1 MWKRQDQAGS
11 QPEYVERLKTIVY
24 CIIEPNSFL
33 MNLISMKVDTKCRI
47 NRSKLSPMRNM
58 WKRT

>member
-24 CIIEPNSFL
+24 CIIEPNSLLRNFVS
-33 MNLISMKVDTKCRI
+33 IKVDTKFRI
-47 NRSKLSPMRNM
+47 KRSKLSPMHNM
-58 WKRT
+58 WKRA